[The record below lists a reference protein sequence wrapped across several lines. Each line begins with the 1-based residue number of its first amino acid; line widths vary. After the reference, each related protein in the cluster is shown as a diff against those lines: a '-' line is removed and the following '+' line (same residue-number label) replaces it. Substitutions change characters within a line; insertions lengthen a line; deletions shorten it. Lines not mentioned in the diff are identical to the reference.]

1 MSPGGGDHLRAIGQS
16 VNQICQS
23 YQSVSH
29 VSLSY
34 QSDIS
39 VNQLVII
46 SVTISTLTTC
56 SIGFPVTSKES
67 NSAGQW
73 LWTKSLYSEL
83 PKAAKGSQTQHP
95 TSAGQVLK
103 TVGKSVAHQSVIYP
117 NSTYNF
123 PVELFVICRRFSCF
137 SWSWTQKEPA
147 RDNSWSSLW

>member
-67 NSAGQW
+67 NSAGQ
-73 LWTKSLYSEL
+73 
-83 PKAAKGSQTQHP
+83 
-95 TSAGQVLK
+95 
-103 TVGKSVAHQSVIYP
+103 
-117 NSTYNF
+117 
-123 PVELFVICRRFSCF
+123 
-137 SWSWTQKEPA
+137 
-147 RDNSWSSLW
+147 